1 MKKIKTA
8 ILGFGLS
15 GKILNGQLIAALED
29 FQVAKVFTSRAD
41 EVAALFPE
49 AECISDAFD
58 AINDS
63 SIDLIVNCAPNEFHY
78 SYSLAALE
86 SGKHVLVE
94 KPFVNNLEDGEKLIA
109 AAKKAGRFISVFH
122 NRRWDSDFLT
132 IKKILEENELG
143 KIKQFESYFDRFR
156 PHLTEGQWREKSG
169 AGAGVLFDLG
179 PHLIDQ
185 ALELF
190 GRPESLFADLESQK
204 GHGVNDYF
212 HIVLSYSEMRV
223 ILHACTFSGVSPR
236 FKVLGSEGNFIKYG
250 MDPQE
255 AWLRAGKSPLEN
267 GFGLEKEEIY
277 ADLYRF
283 NDKEAL
289 VEKRKSE
296 KGNYLEFY
304 KSLAKA
310 ILEND
315 ESLLPVTAS
324 SSLQSI
330 ELIEKAF
337 LSSKEGRRIEL

>member
-58 AINDS
+58 AINDP
-63 SIDLIVNCAPNEFHY
+63 SIDLIVNCVPNEFHF

-86 SGKHVLVE
+86 AGKHVVVE
-94 KPFVNNLEDGEKLIA
+94 KPFVNNVEDGEKLIL
-109 AAKKAGRFISVFH
+109 AAKKADRFLSIFH

-132 IKKILEENELG
+132 VKNMIGAGELG
-143 KIKQFESYFDRFR
+143 ELKQFESYFDRFR
-156 PHLTEGQWREKSG
+156 PTLTEGQWREKAG
-169 AGAGVLFDLG
+169 PGAGVLFDLG

-185 ALELF
+185 ALDLF
-190 GRPESLFADLESQK
+190 GRPESLTADIESQK
-204 GHGVNDYF
+204 GHGVDDFF
-212 HIVLSYSEMRV
+212 HLVLKYKDMRV

-236 FKVLGSEGNFIKYG
+236 FKILGSEGNYIKYG

-255 AWLRAGKSPLEN
+255 ALLRAGVSPLEDN
-267 GFGLEKEEIY
+267 FGLEKEEIY
-277 ADLYRF
+277 GDLYLF
-283 NDKEAL
+283 KDKEAL
-289 VEKRKSE
+289 VDKRPSE
-296 KGNYLEFY
+296 KGNYLKFY
-304 KSLAKA
+304 KA
-310 ILEND
+310 IARAIQEND
-315 ESLLPVTAS
+315 ESLLPVTAK

-337 LSSKEGRRIEL
+337 LSSKEGRRIDL